1 MTLIIISFFA
11 WILTILAPCVLPLLP
26 VILGASAGAGEN
38 KSKPYIIIASLSVSI
53 IIFTMLVQA
62 TTLLSWIDTKNLT
75 KFSGLIIIFFWII
88 SIFPNLWKQITTKL
102 WLSDGSN
109 KLLWKASQKDGKAG
123 SIFMGMALG
132 PVFTSCSP
140 TYGIILSIIIAWDYA
155 SGLINLTS
163 YTLWLAVILLAIALL
178 WQKFVNKLKF
188 VSDPNGKFKKIL
200 WVIFLI
206 VWIAIITGLDKQLE
220 IYLISELGWFG
231 ALDFEQWIID
241 RSGVKD

>member
-1 MTLIIISFFA
+1 MTLLIISFFA

-26 VILGASAGAGEN
+26 VILWAGAGAWED

-53 IIFTMLVQA
+53 IIFTMLIQA
-62 TTLLSWIDTKNLT
+62 TTVLSGVDPKSLT
-75 KFSGLIIIFFWII
+75 KVSGLIIIFFWII
-88 SIFPNLWKQITTKL
+88 TIFPNLWKKITTKL

-109 KLLWKASQKDGKAG
+109 KLLWKASQKDGKAW
-123 SIFMGMALG
+123 SIFMWMALG

-140 TYGIILSIIIAWDYA
+140 TYGIILSIIIAWNYT

-163 YTLWLAVILLAIALL
+163 YTLWLAVVLLAIALL

-188 VSDPNGKFKKIL
+188 ASDPDGKFKKVL
-200 WVIFLI
+200 WVIFLL
-206 VWIAIITGLDKQLE
+206 VWLAIITGLDKELE
-220 IYLISELGWFG
+220 TYLIWELGWFW

-241 RSGVKD
+241 KAWVR